1 VDIDIRPVA
10 LEDYERFVRAV
21 ERAFGHEATPQEL
34 ETWRGTFEPER
45 TLAAFDQDDIVGT
58 TAAFSMDLSVPGAE
72 VPMAGITAVGVAPT
86 HRRRGLLTS
95 MMRRQLDDVR
105 EGGREVIAGLW
116 ASEGAIYGRFGYG
129 ASALTGEIQIERQR
143 TAFARPSP
151 PGGRMVLVDKDRALE
166 LLPPIHDRM
175 LPRQPGMW
183 ARPAKWW
190 KALFADLESWREGAS
205 HLFFAVHESPNGFD
219 GYAAYRIKSEWEGGF
234 AKGSLRVLELIAEN
248 PQAYADVWRYC
259 FDVDLIDK
267 IEAWPCRVDEPLFH
281 MLLEPRRLNLRI
293 HDGLWLRL
301 VDVPSAL
308 AARRYSVESEVVVE
322 VRDSFCPWNEGRFEV
337 HGGPDGAACR
347 PTKRSPGLAADAADL
362 AAAYLGGVRFSVL
375 ERAGRVHEL
384 EPGALAAADLMFGWD
399 PLPWCP
405 RVF

>member
-1 VDIDIRPVA
+1 MDIDIRPVA

-21 ERAFGHEATPQEL
+21 ERAFGHEATALEM

-58 TAAFSMDLSVPGAE
+58 TAAFSMELSVPGAQ
-72 VPMAGITAVGVAPT
+72 VPMAGVTAVGVSPT

-129 ASALTGEIQIERQR
+129 AAALTGEIEIERQR

-151 PGGRMVLVDKDRALE
+151 PGRMMLVDRERALE

-183 ARPAKWW
+183 ARPAQWW
-190 KALFADLESWREGAS
+190 KALFADLENWREGAS
-205 HLFFAVHESPNGFD
+205 HLFFAVHESPDGFD
-219 GYAAYRIKSEWEGGF
+219 GYVAYRIKSEWEGGN
-234 AKGSLRVLELIAEN
+234 AKGTLRVLELIAEN
-248 PQAYADVWRYC
+248 PPAYTDVWRFC
-259 FDVDLIDK
+259 FDVDLITK
-267 IEAWPCRVDEPLFH
+267 IEAWPRPVDEPLFH
-281 MLLEPRRLNLRI
+281 MLLEPRRLNLKI
-293 HDGLWLRL
+293 HDGLWIRL
-301 VDVPSAL
+301 VDVPAAL
-308 AARRYSVESEVVVE
+308 AARRYSVEGEVVVE
-322 VRDSFCPWNEGRFEV
+322 VRDSFCPWNEGRFALR
-337 HGGPDGAACR
+337 GGPDGAECR
-347 PTKRSPGLAADAADL
+347 PTDRSPGLIADATDL
-362 AAAYLGGVRFSVL
+362 GAAYLGGVRFSVL
-375 ERAGRVHEL
+375 ERAGRVHEV
-384 EPGALAAADLMFGWD
+384 EPGALATADAMFGWD

-405 RVF
+405 RIF